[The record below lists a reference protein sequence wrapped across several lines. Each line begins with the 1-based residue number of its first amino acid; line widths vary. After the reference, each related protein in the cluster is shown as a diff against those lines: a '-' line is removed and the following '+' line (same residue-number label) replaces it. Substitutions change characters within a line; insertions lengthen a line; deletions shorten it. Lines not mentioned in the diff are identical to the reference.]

1 MLRQEKYRCAPHS
14 PSPPPSP
21 SPSPSKSAPAASR
34 LLHSPSSASS
44 ITPGRQEHLGDCG
57 GGVRPLY
64 SSCPSHSPS
73 EVARTSLF
81 QAPSSAAPS
90 TSLTPVRLSQGEALT
105 NRSADQPGDDGR
117 AQLEALG
124 ELEFRKQ
131 FLILN
136 YAGGEKLENVLA
148 PETIRSWKGM
158 PMQQF
163 ENTVWDALG
172 SKYTRK
178 EDRQCGPYQRTTK
191 RTLLQKILGDDSILM
206 VKFADAV
213 NDKDPR
219 KKMGLYVDY
228 SKVAREGIL
237 VGLRQYCFFVFKD
250 GGNKEKKKCPT
261 SSPVKCYFVRVGSN
275 ATIDRGGDYI
285 ISNRTA
291 HKARCIFMHPHTV
304 SSVSNYMIRFSLILS
319 KTESLKVENWSLL
332 KIDDIDDDYCLDEYG
347 NRIYRD
353 GKPLIHSDG
362 TGFISE
368 DLALLCPK
376 DLLKKEEFTSE
387 YFEPLLMQFRLFYKG
402 RAVKGTFLVNKKL
415 PPKTIQIR
423 PSMIKVETDRQ
434 MLDDKQVN
442 SLEIVGVSKK
452 PRNTKF
458 SRNLIALLC
467 HGGVPKEYFMELLMK
482 DLENTRGVFCNKHA
496 AAKVALNYGGMD
508 DDYLSFKMISS
519 GIPLE
524 ESYLQHRLSF
534 LKREENNSL
543 KKGKISSPQSYM
555 LMGTTDPTGMLEKDE
570 VCVLLDSGPIQG
582 EVLVYRHP
590 GLHFGDV
597 HVLKATYV
605 AELKEFVGNSG
616 FAIFF
621 SRKGSRSIA
630 DEIAGGDFDG
640 DLYWVSRNPRL
651 LECFKQSKPWI
662 DTSSTPKAATT
673 SPPVPSA
680 LLPDHIE
687 DALFKQFLTARF
699 EPSFAVGA
707 ASDYW
712 LAYMDEYLTLGDGHE
727 KRLKGE
733 KMLRLVDLY
742 YDALDAPKKDRTV
755 KIPNDLKPE
764 SFPHYMGKPNS
775 YRSTSILG
783 SIYDA
788 VEEYQPEDTSD
799 KVAEKLPCF
808 DVEDLPKECLK
819 KWDELYKKYR
829 SEMNCVLQNDD
840 KEGKNKAADKIIGRY
855 KEILYGCEDF
865 EKSTKPL
872 DEIFNEALAIYRFA
886 YDYAWK
892 VNDVGRCGFAWKVA
906 GSALCKYYKTINED
920 RTFEVS
926 FSVLRDIL

>member
-1 MLRQEKYRCAPHS
+1 
-14 PSPPPSP
+14 
-21 SPSPSKSAPAASR
+21 
-34 LLHSPSSASS
+34 
-44 ITPGRQEHLGDCG
+44 
-57 GGVRPLY
+57 
-64 SSCPSHSPS
+64 
-73 EVARTSLF
+73 
-81 QAPSSAAPS
+81 
-90 TSLTPVRLSQGEALT
+90 
-105 NRSADQPGDDGR
+105 
-117 AQLEALG
+117 
-124 ELEFRKQ
+124 
-131 FLILN
+131 
-136 YAGGEKLENVLA
+136 
-148 PETIRSWKGM
+148 
-158 PMQQF
+158 
-163 ENTVWDALG
+163 
-172 SKYTRK
+172 
-178 EDRQCGPYQRTTK
+178 
-191 RTLLQKILGDDSILM
+191 
-206 VKFADAV
+206 
-213 NDKDPR
+213 
-219 KKMGLYVDY
+219 
-228 SKVAREGIL
+228 
-237 VGLRQYCFFVFKD
+237 
-250 GGNKEKKKCPT
+250 
-261 SSPVKCYFVRVGSN
+261 
-275 ATIDRGGDYI
+275 
-285 ISNRTA
+285 
-291 HKARCIFMHPHTV
+291 
-304 SSVSNYMIRFSLILS
+304 MIRFSLILS
-319 KTESLKVENWSLL
+319 KTESLKVENWSLV
-332 KIDDIDDDYCLDEYG
+332 KIDDDIDDDYCLDEYG

-353 GKPLIHSDG
+353 GKALIHSDG

-376 DLLKKEEFTSE
+376 ELLKKEEFTSE
-387 YFEPLLMQFRLFYKG
+387 YFEVRLFYKG
-402 RAVKGTFLVNKKL
+402 RAVKGTLLVNKKL

-423 PSMIKVETDRQ
+423 PSMIKVKTDQR

-482 DLENTRGVFCNKHA
+482 DLENTRGVFCNKRA
-496 AAKVALNYGGMD
+496 VANVALNYGGMD
-508 DDYLSFKMISS
+508 DDYISFKMISS

-534 LKREENNSL
+534 LKKEENKSL

-555 LMGTTDPTGMLEKDE
+555 LMGTSDPTGMLEKDE

-616 FAIFF
+616 FAMFF

-640 DLYWVSRNPRL
+640 DLYWISRNPRL

-662 DTSSTPKAATT
+662 DTSSTRKAATT
-673 SPPVPSA
+673 SPPEPSA

-687 DALFKQFLTARF
+687 DALFKQFLTTRF

-727 KRLKGE
+727 KRLREE

-742 YDALDAPKKDRTV
+742 YDALDAPKKDRTI

-819 KWDELYKKYR
+819 KWHELYNKYR
-829 SEMNCVLQNDD
+829 SEMNSVLQNDD
-840 KEGKNKAADKIIGRY
+840 KDGKNKAADKIIGRY

-865 EKSTKPL
+865 EKSTRPL

-892 VNDVGRCGFAWKVA
+892 VNDVRKCGFAWKVA

-926 FSVLRDIL
+926 FSVLKDIL